1 MSVAIIGAGLAGLAC
16 ARTLAQHGIDSQ
28 IFESSDGVGG
38 RVRTDEVDGYRL
50 DRGFQILLTAYPE
63 VGRSLELDALE
74 MRYFERGA
82 VVRISGENFHV
93 ADPLSNPHLLFQ
105 TMRAPIGSISDKLR
119 LLALVASARRG
130 SVNDLLHRRDTS
142 TLDLL
147 NKRRF
152 SKRMIQNF
160 WQPLF
165 SGIQLDPDLEVSS
178 LRFLLILRMLASGA
192 SGVPARGMGEITKQL
207 ASLLA
212 PGTLHLEARAVA
224 VSGSHVI
231 IDGGTTIT
239 ADAVVVATDGPSASR
254 LLDIPDPGSRSTSCI
269 WFSADAP
276 PSGIGKF
283 IALDGARDSLVRNL
297 AVMSGVSE
305 QYAPAGKSL
314 IAASIPGSAGGER
327 LEAEVRSH
335 LSSWIGAEVQSW
347 ETLRIDR
354 IMHGHPD
361 QRAPL
366 QARQRVNLGD
376 GLWVCGDHRDTASIQ
391 GAMFSGRRTGE
402 AIAAS
407 LGIRN

>member
-1 MSVAIIGAGLAGLAC
+1 MSVAIIGAGVAGLAC
-16 ARTLAQHGIDSQ
+16 ARTLQEYGIEAQ
-28 IFESSDGVGG
+28 IFESSDGIGG
-38 RVRTDEVDGYRL
+38 RVRTDAVDGYRL

-63 VGRSLELDALE
+63 VASSLDLEALN
-74 MRYFERGA
+74 MRFFERGA
-82 VVRISGENFHV
+82 VVRVNAKNFHV
-93 ADPLSNPHLLFQ
+93 ADPLSKPQFLLQ
-105 TMRAPIGSISDKLR
+105 TLTAPIGSIADKLR

-130 SVNDLLHRRDTS
+130 SVQDLLHRSDTS

-147 NKRRF
+147 KQRGF
-152 SKRMIQNF
+152 SKRMIENF

-165 SGIQLDPDLEVSS
+165 SGIQLDPNLEVSS
-178 LRFLLILRMLASGA
+178 LRFLLILRMLATGA
-192 SGVPARGMGEITKQL
+192 SGVPAKGMGEITKQL
-207 ASLLA
+207 ASLLPPESIHLKA
-212 PGTLHLEARAVA
+212 PAVA
-224 VSGSHVI
+224 VSGNHVA
-231 IDGGTTIT
+231 IDGGATIA
-239 ADAVVVATDGPSASR
+239 ADAVVVATDGPSASS
-254 LLDIPDPGSRSTSCI
+254 LLGIPDPGSRSTSCI
-269 WFSADAP
+269 WFAADAP

-283 IALDGARDSLVRNL
+283 IALDGGRDSRVRNL

-314 IAASIPGSAGGER
+314 IAASIPGSTGDNG
-327 LEAEVRSH
+327 LEAEVRGH
-335 LSSWIGAEVQSW
+335 LSRWIGNEVQSW

-391 GAMFSGRRTGE
+391 GALFSGRRTGE

-407 LGIRN
+407 LGIVA